1 MNQVIFFL
9 LILNFLILILKSQ
22 TSIKGNTY
30 NTGAGKAV
38 YDTNKVGKNETEVV
52 IPLKHLGNFWK
63 TLNIPLINCE
73 TELILI
79 WSKNCVL
86 SDMTAANNPPTGL
99 ESQITGTKLYVPVI
113 TLSKKTPTKW
123 LLEEDLKEL

>member
-9 LILNFLILILKSQ
+9 LILNFLILILKSK
-22 TSIKGNTY
+22 TSITGNTY

-52 IPLKHLGNFWK
+52 IPLKHLSNFWRS
-63 TLNIPLINCE
+63 LNILLINCE
-73 TELILI
+73 VELILT
-79 WSKNCVL
+79 WTKNCAL
-86 SDMTAANNPPTGL
+86 ADMTAANNPPTGL
-99 ESQITGTKLYVPVI
+99 EFQITGTKLYVPVI
-113 TLSKKTPTKW
+113 TLSKKNPTKW

>member
-9 LILNFLILILKSQ
+9 LILNFLILILKSK
-22 TSIKGNTY
+22 TSITGNTY

-99 ESQITGTKLYVPVI
+99 EFQITGTKLYVPVI
-113 TLSKKTPTKW
+113 TLSKKTPTK
-123 LLEEDLKEL
+123 